1 LSSFLKTTLVCLIL
15 SQILAQPENRFNPF
29 DWVQYRSIGSINS
42 LSSDNRYLYFGTQD
56 GGVGRYLLFGHRFD
70 EPITRAQGLNSNTIT
85 ALHVAFG
92 TLWVATRQGLN
103 YSYTR
108 EGDWHFISRDRI
120 GLPAYTLID
129 RIGNSKNY
137 LWLVTPSMYY
147 KCDRS
152 TGIVVSVMPVPD
164 EKNIK
169 WSSGILEFVQNPA
182 DIVSDYVPLNGWIQ
196 QGNTLVSPYGKT
208 VSVTT
213 LFRDFYGDLWIGT
226 SDGTLFYGD
235 QSMKTLTPLFFG
247 LSGNDIQAIG
257 KDGSFWLAGRF
268 GAENTGISYVDPRRD
283 IYDRFEYAE
292 TINMDPISIYSILPF
307 KNEVWF
313 GGQGTLLLYN
323 RKKDYWRTLGVDR
336 GFPEGTYHAMAVT
349 DQYVWIGS
357 SQGLFRIDRKTKRH
371 QPGEIET
378 VFTNRFIYDLL
389 VDQNRLWI
397 ASESGL
403 FIYNTDSKILVDYR
417 KYGKS
422 NPDSLPVNFTDFT
435 SLEKSD
441 SIIYAASEG
450 GIFSFNLHSWTWSKA
465 VDPAI
470 FGGKL
475 IRAMVVN
482 GSELFLSGREGL
494 LRYDL
499 KHQIIKNYNYPFIGE
514 INDMYISRGR
524 IWLGT
529 TEGLI
534 SFAWKRD

>member
-1 LSSFLKTTLVCLIL
+1 M
-15 SQILAQPENRFNPF
+15 AQPENRFNPF
-29 DWVQYRSIGSINS
+29 DWVQYRSTGAINS
-42 LSSDNRYLYFGTQD
+42 LTSDNRYLYFGTQD

-70 EPITRAQGLNSNTIT
+70 EPITEAQGLKSNTIT

-108 EGDWHFISRDRI
+108 EGDWHFISRDQMGI
-120 GLPAYTLID
+120 ASHTLID
-129 RIGNSKNY
+129 RIGNSKDY
-137 LWLVTPSMYY
+137 LWLMTPGMYY

-152 TGIVVSVMPVPD
+152 TGIVVSMMPVPD
-164 EKNIK
+164 EKKIV
-169 WSSGILEFVQNPA
+169 WSSGILEFSQNPA
-182 DIVSDYVPLNGWIQ
+182 DLVANYVPLNGWIQ
-196 QGNTLVSPYGKT
+196 QGNTLISPQGKS

-213 LFRDFYGDLWIGT
+213 LFRDFYGDVWIGT

-235 QSMKTLTPLFFG
+235 RSMKTLTPLFFG

-268 GAENTGISYVDPRRD
+268 GRENTGISYVDPRRD
-283 IYDRFEYAE
+283 IYDRFEYSE
-292 TINMDPISIYSILPF
+292 TINMDPISIYSILPL

-313 GGQGTLLLYN
+313 GGRGTLLLYN
-323 RKKDYWRTLGVDR
+323 QKKDYWRTLGSDR
-336 GFPEGTYHAMAVT
+336 GFPEGTYYSMAVT

-371 QPGEIET
+371 QPDAVET
-378 VFTNRFIYDLL
+378 TFANRFIYDLL

-397 ASESGL
+397 ASENGL
-403 FIYNTDSKILVDYR
+403 FIYSTDSKILINYR
-417 KYGKS
+417 DFGQV
-422 NPDSLPVNFTDFT
+422 NPDSLPVSFTDFT

-441 SIIYAASEG
+441 SIIYAASAG
-450 GIFSFNLHSWTWSKA
+450 GIFSFNLRSWRWLEA

-470 FGGKL
+470 FGGK
-475 IRAMVVN
+475 IVRAMVVK
-482 GSELFLSGREGL
+482 GSDLFISAEGIL

-499 KHQIIKNYNYPFIGE
+499 KRQIVKNYNYPFIGE

-534 SFAWKRD
+534 SFTWKRD